1 MLKFLISVNWSASN
15 QRDQAAK
22 LLASWAE
29 ISVDQA
35 LPLLSG
41 FFSIN
46 DIYTHMR
53 IVNPIN
59 PEIIKKFKMIRNH
72 AVESLKKAN
81 DKTIELLML

>member
-1 MLKFLISVNWSASN
+1 MSVNWSASN
-15 QRDQAAK
+15 QRDQAIN
-22 LLASWAE
+22 LLKNWAE
-29 ISVDQA
+29 IGVDQA

-41 FFSIN
+41 FFSLN

-59 PEIIKKFKMIRNH
+59 PEIVKKFKIIRNL

-81 DKTIELLML
+81 DKTIELLMLQLV